1 MKEKL
6 KLLLVVIVCLLAGAY
21 LHKCQSP
28 PGNIPGRTE
37 YATDTL
43 KVYDTIPYLAPKP
56 QNELAIGTRRYT
68 LPTYYFIGGGV
79 GDVARCSSV
88 TDTICC
94 VDSIGLSSDYGTGAG
109 GEPRCSRDSAI
120 AVKAIK
126 DREPAEPT
134 SLCFDSEMKVVELP
148 IIQRHYADST
158 YEAWVSGPIEPRLD
172 SLRVFAPTTIITQ
185 REWKPPK
192 RWHIGPTIGYGFTP
206 QGFQPYIGVSITY
219 SIISF

>member
-1 MKEKL
+1 MKENL

-37 YATDTL
+37 CATDTL

-79 GDVARCSSV
+79 GGVARCTSV
-88 TDTICC
+88 TDTICR

-120 AVKAIK
+120 
-126 DREPAEPT
+126 
-134 SLCFDSEMKVVELP
+134 VELP

-172 SLRVFAPTTIITQ
+172 SLRVFAPTTIITK

>member
-1 MKEKL
+1 MKENL

-37 YATDTL
+37 CVTDTL

-56 QNELAIGTRRYT
+56 QTELAIGTLRYT
-68 LPTYYFIGGGV
+68 LPTYYFIGRGV
-79 GDVARCSSV
+79 GGVARCTSV

-94 VDSIGLSSDYGTGAG
+94 VDSMGLSSDYGTGAG

-120 AVKAIK
+120 
-126 DREPAEPT
+126 
-134 SLCFDSEMKVVELP
+134 VELP

-158 YEAWVSGPIEPRLD
+158 YEAWVSGPIDPRLD
-172 SLRVFAPTTIITQ
+172 SLRVFAPTTTITK

-192 RWHIGPTIGYGFTP
+192 RWHIGPTIGYGLTP
-206 QGFQPYIGVSITY
+206 HGFQPYIGVSITY